1 MAKCIN
7 INGEV
12 RRVSD
17 QVAALL
23 VRRGQARYAPKS
35 AWRAYRQAERED
47 FALETLQKL
56 IREAN
61 GLPGQPGAAHGY

>member
-23 VRRGQARYAPKS
+23 VRRGQARYASKQ
-35 AWRAYRQAERED
+35 AWRAYRQVAREQY
-47 FALETLQKL
+47 ALETMMQA
-56 IREAN
+56 IRQEVNHA
-61 GLPGQPGAAHGY
+61 